1 MEITKASLRKKQI
14 LGGII
19 IMVAA
24 FFWGISGTIIK
35 FMFNQSVDPIKLV
48 NMRLNLS
55 TLIGF
60 AALLIFSRKRLKVTP
75 TQLKHFAI
83 FGIFGITGVQTT
95 YYYTVKALNVSMAIF
110 LQFMAPML
118 ATLYCVIF
126 EKEKL
131 TLVKGLS
138 LGSALLGCAFIV
150 FGAGAGLG
158 TLSGIGL
165 FTGIMSAVFCAF
177 YYVYGKKCTNKYD
190 SWTVLIF
197 SLGFGA
203 LLYWFV
209 CPPWVL
215 WPTVTMKEFLLALY
229 IAVFATLVPFGLY
242 LLGLRYL
249 LSSTASIIAML
260 EPVVASFSAFIV
272 LGESMTA
279 FQVLGAVAVMAAVI
293 ALQIGDKTEV
303 ETAAS
308 GS

>member
-1 MEITKASLRKKQI
+1 MIKTKEEIRKKQI

-19 IMVAA
+19 IMIAA

-55 TLIGF
+55 ALIGF
-60 AALLIFSRKRLKVTP
+60 TVLMIFSRKRLKVTP

-95 YYYTVKALNVSMAIF
+95 YYYTISVLNVSMAVF
-110 LQFMAPML
+110 LQFTAPIL
-118 ATLYCVIF
+118 VVLYCMIF
-126 EKEKL
+126 EKEKM
-131 TLVKGLS
+131 TVVKGLS
-138 LGSALLGCAFIV
+138 LTIALIGSFLIIFGS
-150 FGAGAGLG
+150 GAGIGK
-158 TLSGIGL
+158 LSGIGL

-177 YYVYGKKCTNKYD
+177 YYIYGKKCTNKYD

-209 CPPWVL
+209 SPPWVL
-215 WPTVTMKEFLLALY
+215 WPTVTTKEFLLALY
-229 IAVFATLVPFGLY
+229 IAIFATLLPFGLY
-242 LLGLRYL
+242 LLGVRYL

-260 EPVVASFSAFIV
+260 EPVVASLSAFIV
-272 LGESMTA
+272 LGEAMGI
-279 FQVLGAVAVMAAVI
+279 FQILGAVAVMGAVI
-293 ALQIGDKTEV
+293 TLQIDPWGQEPRVK
-303 ETAAS
+303 
-308 GS
+308 

>member
-1 MEITKASLRKKQI
+1 MANSGEVKKGTNRERI
-14 LGGII
+14 IGGVIV
-19 IMVAA
+19 MVAA

-35 FMFNQSVDPIKLV
+35 HMFNQSVDPIKLV
-48 NMRLNLS
+48 NMRLSLS

-60 AALLIFSRKRLKVTP
+60 AILLLFSRKRLKVTP
-75 TQLKHFAI
+75 VQLKHFAI

-110 LQFMAPML
+110 LQFLAPML
-118 ATLYCVIF
+118 ATLYCVVF

-131 TLVKGLS
+131 TLVKAMTLIIAVFGSGL
-138 LGSALLGCAFIV
+138 II
-150 FGAGAGLG
+150 FGAGAGIGNLNA
-158 TLSGIGL
+158 IGL

-209 CPPWVL
+209 CPPWIL
-215 WPTVTMKEFLLALY
+215 WPSVTMKEFLLALY

-260 EPVVASFSAFIV
+260 EPVVASLSAFLV
-272 LGESMTA
+272 LGETMTML
-279 FQVLGAVAVMAAVI
+279 QILGAAGILTAVI
-293 ALQIGDKTEV
+293 LLTLKE
-303 ETAAS
+303 
-308 GS
+308 

>member
-1 MEITKASLRKKQI
+1 MIKTKEEIRKKQI

-55 TLIGF
+55 ALIGF
-60 AALLIFSRKRLKVTP
+60 TVLIIFSRKRLKVTRA
-75 TQLKHFAI
+75 QLKHFAI

-95 YYYTVKALNVSMAIF
+95 YYYTVSVLNVSMAVF
-110 LQFMAPML
+110 LQFTAPIL
-118 ATLYCVIF
+118 VVLYCMIF
-126 EKEKL
+126 EKEKM
-131 TLVKGLS
+131 TVVKGLS
-138 LGSALLGCAFIV
+138 LTIALVGSSLIIFGS
-150 FGAGAGLG
+150 GAGIGK
-158 TLSGIGL
+158 LSGIGI
-165 FTGIMSAVFCAF
+165 FTGIMSSVFCAF
-177 YYVYGKKCTNKYD
+177 YYIYGKKCTNKYD

-209 CPPWVL
+209 SPPWVL

-229 IAVFATLVPFGLY
+229 IAIFATLLPFGLY

-260 EPVVASFSAFIV
+260 EPVVASLSAFIV
-272 LGESMTA
+272 LGEAMGV
-279 FQVLGAVAVMAAVI
+279 FQILGAVAVMGAVL
-293 ALQIGDKTEV
+293 ALQIDPWGQEPRVKD
-303 ETAAS
+303 
-308 GS
+308 

>member
-1 MEITKASLRKKQI
+1 MIKTKEEIRKKQI

-55 TLIGF
+55 ALIGF
-60 AALLIFSRKRLKVTP
+60 AILMIFSRKRLKVTQ

-83 FGIFGITGVQTT
+83 FGIVGITGVQTT
-95 YYYTVKALNVSMAIF
+95 YYYTISVLNVSMAVF
-110 LQFMAPML
+110 LQFTAPIL
-118 ATLYCVIF
+118 VVLYCMIF
-126 EKEKL
+126 EKEKM
-131 TLVKGLS
+131 TVVKGLS
-138 LGSALLGCAFIV
+138 LTIALVGSSLIIFGS
-150 FGAGAGLG
+150 GAGIGK
-158 TLSGIGL
+158 LSGIGI

-177 YYVYGKKCTNKYD
+177 YYIYGKKCTNKYD

-197 SLGFGA
+197 ALGFGA

-209 CPPWVL
+209 IPPWIL

-229 IAVFATLVPFGLY
+229 IAIFATLLPFGLY

-260 EPVVASFSAFIV
+260 EPVVASLSAFVV
-272 LGESMTA
+272 LGEAMGV
-279 FQVLGAVAVMAAVI
+279 FQILGAVAVMGAVL
-293 ALQIGDKTEV
+293 ALQIDPWGQV
-303 ETAAS
+303 P
-308 GS
+308 